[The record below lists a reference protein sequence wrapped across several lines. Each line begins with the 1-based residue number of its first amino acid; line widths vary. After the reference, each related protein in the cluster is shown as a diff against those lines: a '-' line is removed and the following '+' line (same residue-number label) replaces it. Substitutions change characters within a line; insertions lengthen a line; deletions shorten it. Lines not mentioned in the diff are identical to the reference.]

1 MKIGVVTM
9 RRHLDNVG
17 EEVVEAF
24 RAFLLREVAFDLI
37 TQNNP
42 DIRYPY
48 SCV

>member
-1 MKIGVVTM
+1 M
-9 RRHLDNVG
+9 RRHLDNGVG

-24 RAFLLREVAFDLI
+24 LAFLLREVSFDLI

-48 SCV
+48 SCIR